1 VAGSRASRLIV
12 FSLTAGIAWSVA
24 ACASSAPARQSAVPA
39 PRASSPV
46 ARTQDPPAALAPRSN
61 SQPGLNGVRGWTL
74 LGLGDSIPG
83 AAYCAGCTSFVQLY
97 SNRIQA
103 DTGTPVKALNLAD
116 NSGIDSARLLSAV
129 RGDPAVR
136 SAVRRADVI
145 TLSIGANDSIP
156 DDFAYLQGRCG
167 GPDNIECYVHS
178 LATFEHNERAIL
190 AEIRL
195 LRGTSPTAIRVTTYY
210 NPLVGNELSVRTFGP
225 DFALAV
231 ARPLIERLDA
241 AICREVAL
249 VHGTCIDLYHAF
261 NGPDGTR
268 DAGSLLSGD
277 HIHPSQEGH
286 RLIAQLLAAA
296 GYEPLT
302 ADRRTAAVG
311 GGSSV
316 VRR

>member
-1 VAGSRASRLIV
+1 SRTGQTRAASVSFTWECATSIPRAIWPTGPPVFGAGSARVAGEPARAV
-12 FSLTAGIAWSVA
+12 ATAPAVSGATTMTGTAPPDQAASTRRRTLGCPSAWAWA

-136 SAVRRADVI
+136 SAVRRAD
-145 TLSIGANDSIP
+145 
-156 DDFAYLQGRCG
+156 
-167 GPDNIECYVHS
+167 
-178 LATFEHNERAIL
+178 
-190 AEIRL
+190 
-195 LRGTSPTAIRVTTYY
+195 
-210 NPLVGNELSVRTFGP
+210 
-225 DFALAV
+225 
-231 ARPLIERLDA
+231 
-241 AICREVAL
+241 
-249 VHGTCIDLYHAF
+249 
-261 NGPDGTR
+261 
-268 DAGSLLSGD
+268 
-277 HIHPSQEGH
+277 
-286 RLIAQLLAAA
+286 
-296 GYEPLT
+296 
-302 ADRRTAAVG
+302 
-311 GGSSV
+311 
-316 VRR
+316 

>member
-1 VAGSRASRLIV
+1 M
-12 FSLTAGIAWSVA
+12 
-24 ACASSAPARQSAVPA
+24 
-39 PRASSPV
+39 
-46 ARTQDPPAALAPRSN
+46 
-61 SQPGLNGVRGWTL
+61 L

-83 AAYCAGCTSFVQLY
+83 AAYCTGCTSFVQLY

-103 DTGTPVKALNLAD
+103 DTGTPVEELNMGD
-116 NSGIDSARLLSAV
+116 NSGIDSTRLLSAL
-129 RGDPAVR
+129 RSDPAMR

-167 GPDNIECYVHS
+167 GPDNIECYLRS
-178 LATFEHNERAIL
+178 LAAFEQNERAIL

-195 LRGTSPTAIRVTTYY
+195 LRGSAPTAIRVTTYY
-210 NPLVGNELSVRTFGP
+210 NPLVGNELSVRTFGQ
-225 DFALAV
+225 DFALSV

-241 AICREVAL
+241 AICREVARA
-249 VHGTCIDLYHAF
+249 HGICVDIYRAF

-286 RLIAQLLAAA
+286 RLIAQLLATA

-302 ADRRTAAVG
+302 TDRRSAAVG